1 MRGGE
6 QSLNVP
12 VTSRPGGKEEARC
25 FFVFP
30 LQLCK
35 CQEAR
40 VACRCA
46 NLLRKEKGKSSSDS
60 HCPLGMGFA

>member
-1 MRGGE
+1 MYLLPADLEERKKLCV
-6 QSLNVP
+6 SL
-12 VTSRPGGKEEARC
+12 
-25 FFVFP
+25 FP

-46 NLLRKEKGKSSSDS
+46 NLLRKEKGKSSRDS
-60 HCPLGMGFA
+60 HCPLGTGFA